1 MQADVLGE
9 FCEWHAGDVDG
20 DSGDGFDIYR
30 MERAVRRH
38 RHLHGYDH
46 GGDDGDG
53 DI

>member
-1 MQADVLGE
+1 MQADVFGK
-9 FCEWHAGDVDG
+9 FRQRNAGYFDG

-30 MERAVRRH
+30 LERAVRRH